1 MKAVIGGIIA
11 ALVLGA
17 GAAAGGWFIGNG
29 FYAARYGDRFVSV
42 KGLAEQHVKADLA
55 IWPVRF
61 VASGNQLDQVQAT
74 IRKEAVTVTS
84 FLESQGIAAADIRLE
99 SLEVT
104 DRDAQLYGGNNKGDR
119 FIIRQTLMVRS
130 HAVDKVASAGQQV
143 GKLVDAGVILDSNGG
158 NGAGG
163 PSYSYTQLNQIKPAM
178 IAAATKAARAAAEQF
193 AKDSGASLGG
203 IRRADQGVFQ
213 ILARD
218 NAPGVNARQQVAK
231 TVRVVSHVQYYL
243 QH

>member
-1 MKAVIGGIIA
+1 MKVALCGVIG

-17 GAAAGGWFIGNG
+17 GVAAGGWFVGQG
-29 FYAARYGDRFVSV
+29 FYAARYGNRFVSV
-42 KGLAEQHVKADLA
+42 KGLAERNVKADLA

-74 IRKEAVTVTS
+74 IRKEAATVTS
-84 FLESQGIAAADIRLE
+84 FLESQGIAADDIRLE

-104 DRDAQLYGGNNKGDR
+104 DRDAQLYGSNNKGDR
-119 FIIRQTLMVRS
+119 FIITQTLMVRS
-130 HAVDKVASAGQQV
+130 HAVDKVASAGQHV
-143 GKLVDAGVILDSNGG
+143 GKLVDAGVILDSNRSS
-158 NGAGG
+158 G
-163 PSYSYTQLNQIKPAM
+163 PSYSYTKLNEIKPAM
-178 IAAATKAARAAAEQF
+178 IASATRAARAAAEQF
-193 AKDSGASLGG
+193 AKDSGSSLGG

-218 NAPGVNARQQVAK
+218 NAPGINASQQVAK